1 METTTHIISAI
12 LGHCRGSDLDELKS
26 RSKIIKGDLRKIRM
40 LERQAEQ
47 DGDFTPLQ
55 QAWQSF
61 QHKCYM
67 ISDKPWM
74 IKPSRDHLQAE
85 LDQLELADPPQRW
98 LTFCNEREGYGWYHK
113 CNMLMPGGDTLDL
126 GTFYIHIPF
135 QTGYDPCVLPAK
147 DCYKYHSSHPHVG
160 MSYTLCTGS
169 AGPMMRRLR
178 NTHDLAAIADIIAAT
193 LDTFNPE
200 SPYWRPDSML
210 REYQCCI
217 ECGKPDDNDELIV
230 DPEFDTENGMY
241 RPRLLCMDCY
251 NERKR
256 RAFKRAL
263 RKAEREA
270 TLQAHQRRVQ

>member
-1 METTTHIISAI
+1 MI
-12 LGHCRGSDLDELKS
+12 KS
-26 RSKIIKGDLRKIRM
+26 DLRKIRM

-55 QAWQSF
+55 QAWESF
-61 QHKCYM
+61 HRKCFRIY
-67 ISDKPWM
+67 DKPWM
-74 IKPSRDHLQAE
+74 IKPSRDHLKAE

-135 QTGYDPCVLPAK
+135 HQGSDPCVLPAK

-270 TLQAHQRRVQ
+270 SMQAHQRRVQ